1 MQLELL
7 HDFREVASAN
17 PDIFE
22 GTVTNVIMPVI
33 PLNGATNTAVSTT
46 TLGVSFDAV
55 NFTEEDYV
63 NITIPVNPNQAV
75 DLVSEDAVYN
85 IISEDGYEL
94 INEEAEYNVIP
105 IQFVHTLQNG
115 DNEVN
120 YSYIVQGI

>member
-1 MQLELL
+1 ML
-7 HDFREVASAN
+7 DGKSA
-17 PDIFE
+17 
-22 GTVTNVIMPVI
+22 
-33 PLNGATNTAVSTT
+33 
-46 TLGVSFDAV
+46 

-115 DNEVN
+115 DNEV
-120 YSYIVQGI
+120 YYKYIVQEI